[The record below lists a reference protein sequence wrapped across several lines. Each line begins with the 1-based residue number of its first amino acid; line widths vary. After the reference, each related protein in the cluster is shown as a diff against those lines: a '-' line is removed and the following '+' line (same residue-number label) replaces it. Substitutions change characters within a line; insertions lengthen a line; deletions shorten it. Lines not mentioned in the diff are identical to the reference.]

1 MLEREVEKAMGVFVK
16 KRGGLFYKFVSPGN
30 AGVPDRI
37 VVTPGG
43 VVWFVEVKTDKG
55 KLNALQKNQIA
66 KLTKNGA
73 NVRTVYGI
81 DDALAFLAALFDAA
95 V

>member
-1 MLEREVEKAMGVFVK
+1 M
-16 KRGGLFYKFVSPGN
+16 
-30 AGVPDRI
+30 
-37 VVTPGG
+37 
-43 VVWFVEVKTDKG
+43 WFVEVKTDKG
-55 KLNALQKNQIA
+55 KLTALQKNQIA

>member
-1 MLEREVEKAMGVFVK
+1 MYERDIEKAMGLVVK
-16 KRGGLFYKFVSPGN
+16 GKGGLFYKFVSPGH

-43 VVWFVEVKTDKG
+43 VVWFVEVKTDIG
-55 KLNALQKNQIA
+55 KLTALQKNQVT
-66 KLTKNGA
+66 KLTEKGA
-73 NVRTVYGI
+73 NVRVVYGI